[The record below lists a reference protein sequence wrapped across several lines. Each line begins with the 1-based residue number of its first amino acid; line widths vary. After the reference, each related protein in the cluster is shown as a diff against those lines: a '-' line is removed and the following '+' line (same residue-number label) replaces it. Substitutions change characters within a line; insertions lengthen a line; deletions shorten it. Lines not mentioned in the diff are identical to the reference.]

1 MALNDVK
8 LFIEHLK
15 RNGHSIS
22 DSELAVLNKEARVHH
37 YKKREVVFSQAVV
50 ATHIGFVIDGVLAS
64 EFVHHDE
71 SSISRF
77 FCEGDL
83 CANIESVFQSQ
94 YAADTLFAITPATVF
109 TLPFKHFE
117 EMYLTSEYFGLYLRK
132 QLLLNTLTTK
142 KIVSIKSQPLAQA
155 KQEILEKDLPWV
167 LERVPQKYIASFLG
181 LTPQGYSRFL
191 REKLPSTKKIQ
202 QS

>member
-1 MALNDVK
+1 MVEK
-8 LFIEHLK
+8 EVQQFIEYLK
-15 RNGHSIS
+15 HNGYSFS
-22 DSELAVLNKEARVHH
+22 DSELAVLKKEARVHN

-50 ATHIGFVIDGVLAS
+50 AGHIGIVIDGVLAS
-64 EFVHHDE
+64 EFINNDE

-83 CANIESVFQSQ
+83 CANLESAFQSE
-94 YAADTLFAITPATVF
+94 YAFDTLFAITQAKVL
-109 TLPFKHFE
+109 TLPFKRFE
-117 EMYLTSEYFGLYLRK
+117 QMYLGSENFGLYLRK

-142 KIVSIKSQPLAQA
+142 KIVSIKSQSAAQA

-191 REKLPSTKKIQ
+191 RGKSSK
-202 QS
+202 

>member
-1 MALNDVK
+1 MALNHVT
-8 LFIEHLK
+8 LFIENLK
-15 RNGHSIS
+15 RNGHSIN
-22 DSELAVLNKEARVHH
+22 DSELALLNKEARVLL

-50 ATHIGFVIDGVLAS
+50 AGHVGIVIDGVLAS
-64 EFVHHDE
+64 EFVNNDE

-83 CANIESVFQSQ
+83 CANLESVFQSE
-94 YAADTLFAITPATVF
+94 YASDTLFSITPATVLTF
-109 TLPFKHFE
+109 PFKRFE
-117 EMYLTSEYFGLYLRK
+117 EMYLGSEHFGLYLRK

-142 KIVSIKSQPLAQA
+142 KIVSIKSQAAAQA

-191 REKLPSTKKIQ
+191 RERRT
-202 QS
+202 

>member
-1 MALNDVK
+1 MALNHVT
-8 LFIEHLK
+8 LFIENLK
-15 RNGHSIS
+15 RNGHSIN
-22 DSELAVLNKEARVHH
+22 DSELALLNKEARVLL

-50 ATHIGFVIDGVLAS
+50 AGHVGIVIDGVLAS
-64 EFVHHDE
+64 EFVNNDE

-83 CANIESVFQSQ
+83 CANLESVFQSE
-94 YAADTLFAITPATVF
+94 YASDTLFSITPATVLTF
-109 TLPFKHFE
+109 PFKRFE
-117 EMYLTSEYFGLYLRK
+117 EMYLGSEHFGLYLRK

-142 KIVSIKSQPLAQA
+142 KIVSIKSQSAAQA

-191 REKLPSTKKIQ
+191 RERRT
-202 QS
+202 